1 VILIYFNFQADQDL
15 LDHKDQEGT
24 KGAEGIPEHVVQPDR
39 MDLRDCQVIKTFSLF
54 FPQRNYHAH
63 IYEKMVDL
71 PLHAKMLTQLS
82 GYGRWDEHFLYVSYE
97 SASKSSRQ
105 LLGNFPCN

>member
-39 MDLRDCQVIKTFSLF
+39 MDCQVIKTFSLF